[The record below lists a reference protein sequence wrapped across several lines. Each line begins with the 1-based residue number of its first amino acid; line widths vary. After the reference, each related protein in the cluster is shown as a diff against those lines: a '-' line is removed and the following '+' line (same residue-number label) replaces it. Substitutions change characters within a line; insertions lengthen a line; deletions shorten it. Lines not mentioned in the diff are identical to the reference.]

1 MAMRLNELIAEFDE
15 LDDED
20 KLEML
25 VEMADELPATS
36 DGRSAGPDSESCRVQ
51 ECQTA
56 VYLWVDLLDDR
67 VHIEAD
73 VPKKSPT
80 VRGLVAL
87 VVQGLN
93 GASPDEIAALPDDLV
108 GHIGLQGALGMQRQ
122 QGFRGVVTRIKRE
135 VRRQSDR

>member
-73 VPKKSPT
+73 VQ
-80 VRGLVAL
+80 LVTHGIVSCWL
-87 VVQGLN
+87 WRPRE
-93 GASPDEIAALPDDLV
+93 GAPEGVAAWPAFRIRR
-108 GHIGLQGALGMQRQ
+108 HPAGATHPRWH
-122 QGFRGVVTRIKRE
+122 
-135 VRRQSDR
+135 